1 MYLET
6 RALYNFDP
14 VTIMSKTYDY
24 TIVGGG
30 SAGCVLA
37 ARLSESGA
45 KVLLI
50 EAGPTDSNPFIH
62 VPAGFTKLS
71 GPKVNWG
78 YRTVPQK
85 HLNNRE
91 MWYPQGRTLGGG
103 SSINAMI
110 YTRGHRT
117 DYDKWAAG
125 GAIGWSYED
134 VLPYFR
140 KAESNARFSN
150 QYHGVDG
157 PLSVSDPISP
167 LGITSAFIKAAQ
179 EVGIPFNPDFNGAE
193 QEGVGFHQ
201 TTTRFGRRGSAAVSY
216 LRPAMS
222 RKNLTVVTNAQVHRI
237 VIERSRAVAVEFT
250 LANSK
255 ALQRVNTERE
265 VIVTAGAIGSPKLLM
280 LSGIGPSRHLKE
292 IGISMQ
298 TDLEGVGE
306 NLQDHLDCYT
316 VYDCNGPHSYYG
328 VDQYLKQA
336 WWALQYLLFKSGP
349 VTTNIVEA
357 GAFVKADTSSQ
368 TPDTQFHFLPAYVI
382 DHGMKRVPGYGVC
395 LYTNLL
401 RPKSR
406 GTVRLAD
413 SNSASA
419 PLIDPNYLSDPDDMR
434 MALAGLR
441 MAREVM
447 ESPSIKKYLEAERMP
462 GAQMRTDAELGAYIR
477 EWSKT
482 DYHPVGTCKMGT
494 DNLAV
499 VDSQL
504 RVRGIDGLRVC
515 DSSVMPLEISANT
528 NAPTIM
534 IAERASDFILNRREE
549 PRKARTL
556 KG

>member
-1 MYLET
+1 
-6 RALYNFDP
+6 
-14 VTIMSKTYDY
+14 MSYDY
-24 TIVGGG
+24 IIAGGG

-37 ARLSESGA
+37 ARLSDSGA
-45 KVLLI
+45 TVLLI
-50 EAGPTDSNPFIH
+50 EAGPPDSHPFIH

-117 DYDKWAAG
+117 DYDGWAAA
-125 GAIGWSYED
+125 GATGWSYND

-157 PLSVSDPISP
+157 PLRVSDPISP
-167 LGITSAFIKAAQ
+167 LGITSAFVKAAQ
-179 EVGIPFNPDFNGAE
+179 ESGIAYNPDFNGAE

-201 TTTRFGRRGSAAVSY
+201 TTTRNGRRGSASVSY

-222 RKNLTVVTNAQVHRI
+222 RKNLTVITNAQVQRI
-237 VIERSRAVAVEFT
+237 VIEKSRAVAVEFKRAKSNVIER
-250 LANSK
+250 ANTS
-255 ALQRVNTERE
+255 QE

-280 LSGIGPSRHLKE
+280 LSGIGPENHLRE
-292 IGISMQ
+292 VGINVQ
-298 TDLEGVGE
+298 ADLPGVGE

-316 VYDCNGPHSYYG
+316 VYDCNGPHSYPG
-328 VDQYLKQA
+328 VDHYLKQA

-357 GAFVKADTSSQ
+357 GAFVKVDKTSQ
-368 TPDTQFHFLPAYVI
+368 IPDTQFHFLPAYVI

-406 GTVRLAD
+406 GTVRLANAD
-413 SNSASA
+413 PTSP

-434 MALAGLR
+434 MAVAGLR
-441 MAREVM
+441 MARDVM
-447 ESPSIKKYLEAERMP
+447 SSPSISKYLKMERMP
-462 GAQMRTDAELGAYIR
+462 SAEKRTDADLEDYVR
-477 EWSKT
+477 EWAKT

-494 DNLAV
+494 DDFAV
-499 VDSQL
+499 VDNQL
-504 RVRGIDGLRVC
+504 RVNGVNGLRVC
-515 DSSVMPLEISANT
+515 DSSVMPLEVSANT

-534 IAERASDFILNRREE
+534 IAERASDFILGRALGLT
-549 PRKARTL
+549 K
-556 KG
+556 

>member
-1 MYLET
+1 MCT
-6 RALYNFDP
+6 
-14 VTIMSKTYDY
+14 MSIFYDY
-24 TIVGGG
+24 IIAGGG

-37 ARLSESGA
+37 ARLSEAGA
-45 KVLLI
+45 IVLLI
-50 EAGPTDSNPFIH
+50 EAGPPDSHPFIH

-110 YTRGHRT
+110 YTRGHST
-117 DYDKWAAG
+117 DYDRWASS
-125 GAIGWSYED
+125 GAVGWTYND

-157 PLSVSDPISP
+157 PLRVSDPISP

-179 EVGIPFNPDFNGAE
+179 ESGIAYNPDFNGAE

-201 TTTRFGRRGSAAVSY
+201 TTTRYGRRGSTAVSY

-222 RKNLTVVTNAQVHRI
+222 RKNLTVITNAQVLRF
-237 VIERSRAVAVEFT
+237 VIEKSRAVAVEFKR
-250 LANSK
+250 ANSNEIER
-255 ALQRVNTERE
+255 ANTRQE
-265 VIVTAGAIGSPKLLM
+265 VVVTSGTIGSPKLLM
-280 LSGIGPSRHLKE
+280 LSGIGPASHLKD
-292 IGISMQ
+292 IGIVTQ
-298 TDLEGVGE
+298 VDLAGVGE

-316 VYDCNGPHSYYG
+316 VYDCNGPYSYPG
-328 VDQYLKQA
+328 TDQYLKQA
-336 WWALQYLLFKSGP
+336 WWALQYVLFKSGP

-357 GAFVKADTSSQ
+357 GAFVKADPTSAI
-368 TPDTQFHFLPAYVI
+368 PDTQFHFLPAYVI

-406 GTVRLAD
+406 GTVRLAN
-413 SNSASA
+413 SNPSS
-419 PLIDPNYLSDPDDMR
+419 PPMIDPNYLSDPDDLR
-434 MALAGLR
+434 MAIAGLR
-441 MAREVM
+441 MARGVM
-447 ESPSIKKYLEAERMP
+447 ASPSIKKYLKTERMP
-462 GAQMRTDAELGAYIR
+462 GNERQTDADLVAYIR
-477 EWSKT
+477 EWAKT

-494 DNLAV
+494 DDLAV
-499 VDSQL
+499 VDCQL
-504 RVRGIDGLRVC
+504 RVRGIDGLRIC

-534 IAERASDFILNRREE
+534 IAERAADFILGKDAD
-549 PRKARTL
+549 PQKL
-556 KG
+556 KTTKQ